1 MRNRLEQQSLEYLYK
16 ALLSLETEEECEAF
30 LEDLCTVQELR
41 ALSQRMQVARLLHQ
55 QKVYNEIV
63 AETGASTATISRVN
77 RCLHYGR
84 DGYKLVLEKLGN

>member
-16 ALLSLETEEECEAF
+16 AVLSLKSEEECEAF
-30 LEDLCTVQELR
+30 LEDLCTVQELK

-63 AETGASTATISRVN
+63 TATGASTATISRVN
-77 RCLHYGR
+77 RSLHYGK
-84 DGYKLVLEKLGN
+84 DGYKLVLEKLEN